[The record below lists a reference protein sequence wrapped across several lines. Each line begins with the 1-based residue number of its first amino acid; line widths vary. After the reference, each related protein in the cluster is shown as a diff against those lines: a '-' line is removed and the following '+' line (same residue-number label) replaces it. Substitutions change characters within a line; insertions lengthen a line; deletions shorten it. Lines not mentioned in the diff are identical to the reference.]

1 MNKQDI
7 INGVRE
13 WTIWWIEQRERK
25 LRQEL
30 SHTMAVNPFL
40 MPFLN
45 EFHDLNDLE
54 ELIGL
59 MIQSHLMVG
68 HNTGFGKL
76 VDEKFLPNVFG
87 TIKLDRNYRR
97 QNAPFI
103 ESCFDEIDHIVIRP
117 DGRTELLSL
126 KAGRWTIQLTMA
138 VQLNKAFKDILDA
151 YGTQFDDIAVGV
163 FYGREETLT
172 DKYDIIRGINR
183 GANHDVFDLRDRV
196 SVYCGA
202 PFWDWLSGESG
213 TQELVLQGILEA
225 LSSENIRD
233 KNRELLKSYS
243 ASVVKQYDHLL
254 DKESGMLDWILL
266 LSDING

>member
-7 INGVRE
+7 INGVRH
-13 WTIWWIEQRERK
+13 WTAWWIEQRERK
-25 LRQEL
+25 LSQQL

-45 EFHDLNDLE
+45 EFHDLNNLE

-87 TIKLDRNYRR
+87 TIKLDKNYRGKTEPYL
-97 QNAPFI
+97 N
-103 ESCFDEIDHIVIRP
+103 SCFDEIDHIVQRP
-117 DGRTELLSL
+117 DGTIELLSL

-138 VQLNKAFKDILDA
+138 VQLNKAFKEILDSF
-151 YGTQFDDIAVGV
+151 GEQFDDIAVGV
-163 FYGREETLT
+163 FYGKEETLT

-183 GANHDVFDLRDRV
+183 GANHDVFDLQGRV

-213 TQELVLQGILEA
+213 TQELVLQGILDA
-225 LSSENIRD
+225 LSNKNIRER
-233 KNRELLKSYS
+233 NRRLLQSYS
-243 ASVVKQYDHLL
+243 KNVIKEYDNLL
-254 DKESGMLDWILL
+254 DQKSGMLDWFLL